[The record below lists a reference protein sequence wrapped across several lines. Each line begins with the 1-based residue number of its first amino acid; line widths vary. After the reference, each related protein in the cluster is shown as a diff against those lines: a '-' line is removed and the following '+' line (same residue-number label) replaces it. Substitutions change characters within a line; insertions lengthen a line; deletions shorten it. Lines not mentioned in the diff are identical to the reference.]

1 MDVLTQPWTLLAV
14 SAVGL
19 LAGILGGMLGV
30 GGAVVVIPGLTW
42 LFGYNQHIYQA
53 TAMITSIAVSI
64 PAAVR
69 HYRQGAAVP
78 RALRWMIPAAILLV
92 LAGVALSNAPW
103 FHGPQGSLWLGRL
116 LSVFL
121 IYEISVNVYRLFD
134 HHEDGRTADD
144 SNPALTGP
152 RSSLVG
158 AVMGLIGG
166 LLGVG
171 GGVVAVPLQH
181 LLLRLPLR
189 SCIANASAVIC
200 ASSSVGAVYKN
211 LSLHRHGYDWRLSVG
226 LALILAPSCWYGGH
240 LGARLTHSLSIR
252 HVRVAFIA
260 LTTLAAYKMAA
271 LQ

>member
-1 MDVLTQPWTLLAV
+1 MDVLTHPWTLSAV

-53 TAMITSIAVSI
+53 TAMITSIAVSV
-64 PAAVR
+64 PAAAR

-78 RALRWMIPAAILLV
+78 RVLRWMVPAAILLV

-103 FHGPQGSLWLGRL
+103 FQGPQGSLWLGRL

-121 IYEISVNVYRLFD
+121 IYEISVNIYRLFD
-134 HHEDGRTADD
+134 HEGDRTTDD

-158 AVMGLIGG
+158 AAMGLIGG

-211 LSLHRHGYDWRLSVG
+211 LTLHRHGHDWRFSVG
-226 LALILAPSCWYGGH
+226 LALILAPSCWLGGH
-240 LGARLTHSLSIR
+240 LGAHLTHSLPIR
-252 HVRVAFIA
+252 HVRLAFIG
-260 LTTLAAYKMAA
+260 LMTLAAYKMAA
-271 LQ
+271 FH